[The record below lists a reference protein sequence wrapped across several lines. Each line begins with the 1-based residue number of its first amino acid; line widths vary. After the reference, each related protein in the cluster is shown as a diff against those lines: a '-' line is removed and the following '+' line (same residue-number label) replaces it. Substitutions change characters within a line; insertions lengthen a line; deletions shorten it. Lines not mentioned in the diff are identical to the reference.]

1 MSVQAVMR
9 PSALPLPKTSSTQ
22 SLAPSSGN
30 FNGHEN
36 NSRKCMVPVAVDRN
50 RRAGSTPTRSMP
62 TNSIIRAGSV
72 RNSKSATS
80 SEKNLASVAKR
91 TRVVSNSTS
100 TSNANTTTTATST
113 VTSNSKEESNKE
125 NNKAKDSKSR
135 IIHHNNNNNNN
146 TRTKGLEF
154 FILFHFKIQSLLEYS
169 F

>member
-30 FNGHEN
+30 FGHEN
-36 NSRKCMVPVAVDRN
+36 NRKCMVPVAVDRN

-91 TRVVSNSTS
+91 TRVSNSTNNAT
-100 TSNANTTTTATST
+100 TSVTST
-113 VTSNSKEESNKE
+113 SKEESNKE

-135 IIHHNNNNNNN
+135 IVHHNNNNNNN

-154 FILFHFKIQSLLEYS
+154 CLFCFLGFLFPFLNKIYIVL
-169 F
+169 FF